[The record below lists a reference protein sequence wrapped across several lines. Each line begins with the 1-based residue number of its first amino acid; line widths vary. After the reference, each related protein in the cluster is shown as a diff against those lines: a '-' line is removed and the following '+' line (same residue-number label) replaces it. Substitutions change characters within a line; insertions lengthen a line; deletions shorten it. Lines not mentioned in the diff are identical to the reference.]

1 MRRRGVAPRVG
12 KRTKLRAGFG
22 DHIDRVQQIETRPR
36 QSIEQRHDDDVA
48 EIQGIQQAG
57 EPRSIR
63 PGAGHLLGI
72 DLGTAG
78 APQRVLLQRQ
88 TGVRSGERLMS
99 SLDIR
104 APHPADIEGVVC
116 VKFSKSGMG
125 GGLAELRAKATSLC
139 SIENNH
145 PFVPTCLL
153 AERRAQR
160 QSRMPW

>member
-1 MRRRGVAPRVG
+1 M
-12 KRTKLRAGFG
+12 
-22 DHIDRVQQIETRPR
+22 IIESVTRLAFAAVCLTAIATSYASHAQMGYWPPP
-36 QSIEQRHDDDVA
+36 
-48 EIQGIQQAG
+48 GPYG
-57 EPRSIR
+57 PP
-63 PGAGHLLGI
+63 PGAYGYGL
-72 DLGTAG
+72 
-78 APQRVLLQRQ
+78 PQ
-88 TGVRSGERLMS
+88 G
-99 SLDIR
+99 
-104 APHPADIEGVVC
+104 PYGVVC